1 MVLVLLR
8 KAITYLMS
16 CLSVPVQLKT
26 TVTTVIVVLCFLKQ
40 KKARINCLAT
50 VNILIV
56 QISLFKTLTAALL
69 SAKIFKITLKF
80 KTRMNC
86 SNKEVYVTANT
97 QQIKNLIHASFKM
110 SFQTLQLQFKAI
122 KIVMK

>member
-1 MVLVLLR
+1 M
-8 KAITYLMS
+8 
-16 CLSVPVQLKT
+16 PN
-26 TVTTVIVVLCFLKQ
+26 VIKSDCSHE
-40 KKARINCLAT
+40 ANEMYWAD
-50 VNILIV
+50 
-56 QISLFKTLTAALL
+56 QIF
-69 SAKIFKITLKF
+69 FEITLKF